1 MEKKIRIYLIGFM
14 GSGKTHWGK
23 RMAQALQVPFFDLDE
38 VITVSSQKTITEIF
52 SLHGEEYF
60 RTLEKEALEA
70 VTADHEQFIIS
81 CGGGT
86 PCFFNNIDFMKKQGR
101 VWWLNTAVDVLVAR
115 LLKEKTKRPLLRTIA
130 DEDMKAVIIKK
141 LQERRFYYQQANVV
155 VDEDL
160 INLDE
165 LLKLVTHA

>member
-1 MEKKIRIYLIGFM
+1 
-14 GSGKTHWGK
+14 
-23 RMAQALQVPFFDLDE
+23 
-38 VITVSSQKTITEIF
+38 
-52 SLHGEEYF
+52 
-60 RTLEKEALEA
+60 
-70 VTADHEQFIIS
+70 
-81 CGGGT
+81 
-86 PCFFNNIDFMKKQGR
+86 MKKQGR

>member
-1 MEKKIRIYLIGFM
+1 M

-23 RMAQALQVPFFDLDE
+23 RLAKELSVPFFDLDE
-38 VITVSSQKTITEIF
+38 VITTNSQKTITEIF
-52 SLHGEEYF
+52 SLQGEEYF
-60 RTLEKEALEA
+60 RTIEKEALEA

-86 PCFFNNIDFMKKQGR
+86 PCFFNNIDFMKKEGF
-101 VWWLNTAVDVLVAR
+101 VLWLNTAVDVLVTR
-115 LLKEKTKRPLLRTIA
+115 LLKEKLKRPLLRSIA

-141 LQERRFYYQQANVV
+141 LQERRFYYQQANLV

-160 INLDE
+160 ISLDE